1 MQKVFNALAV
11 ASFLLSATAVGAGVY
26 AYMNRETLIEQAKRE
41 IIESVMP
48 KGVKDLQEK
57 LPIPKIN
64 SEKFKLP
71 F

>member
-11 ASFLLSATAVGAGVY
+11 ASFVLSATAVGAGVY

-41 IIESVMP
+41 IIEAVVP
-48 KGVKDLQEK
+48 KGVKQITDK
-57 LPIPKIN
+57 LPI
-64 SEKFKLP
+64 KLP